1 MKIEFD
7 QDDAKEIKE
16 QIIGAVE
23 NALADSYWIEHIMS
37 VIDDAVRKVVDDN
50 AEEIKETVRT
60 HLAKAITMDAFKEY
74 IKNIVDNCGVPQV

>member
-23 NALADSYWIEHIMS
+23 NALADSYWIDHIME
-37 VIDDAVRKVVDDN
+37 VIDDAVRDIVNAN

-60 HLAKAITMDAFKEY
+60 HLAKAITMDTFKDY
-74 IKNIVDNCGVPQV
+74 IKNIVDACGVPQL

>member
-1 MKIEFD
+1 MNIEFTA
-7 QDDAKEIKE
+7 DDAQEVKE

-23 NALADSYWIEHIMS
+23 NALADRYWIEHIMN

-50 AEEIKETVRT
+50 AEEIKEVVKT

-74 IKNIVDNCGVPQV
+74 IKNVVDACGVPQL